1 MNLSDAIKGKAKQF
15 VIGLVVFALLM
26 LVLELRPAMIA
37 MLAVSISIELF
48 LVKPINLVLFL
59 YLFKFVLIKTF
70 DCVKIRFA
78 VSNPINL

>member
-37 MLAVSISIELF
+37 MLAVSILIELF
-48 LVKPINLVLFL
+48 EAVKKRTIMFNSLSILL
-59 YLFKFVLIKTF
+59 TLLGALCAYLITLI
-70 DCVKIRFA
+70 
-78 VSNPINL
+78 